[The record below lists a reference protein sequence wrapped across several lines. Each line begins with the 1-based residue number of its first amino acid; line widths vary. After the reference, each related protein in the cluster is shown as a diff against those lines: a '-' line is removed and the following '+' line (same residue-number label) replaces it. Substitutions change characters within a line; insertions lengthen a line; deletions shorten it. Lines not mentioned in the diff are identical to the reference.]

1 MNQSYIQY
9 ILYPTFEPCFSPKN
23 SRSSVSPLRLLPLI
37 LYLLVPYS
45 PVHAERLVIT
55 SVDIAANWVYP
66 PGGLRLDAAGLLRP
80 VRVGK
85 DIDPLSEATIRGVG
99 AAQYAAARAFDGDL
113 TTSWSPPL
121 GTPSEDWWLEIDL
134 GQVFPVQQ
142 IRLRFAD
149 SAPPLSFFNLS
160 LSKGERFINSANV
173 VVEGTL
179 IYSHSRHFAF
189 NEERDITIDLDDEL
203 VQVLR
208 IEATREMTEA
218 PALAEIQIRAFGDNI
233 AFDLIAKGGTVDV
246 EAAIVAVAGIPSV
259 MFDGD
264 LSTMWRVNPLAK
276 GSSGGSETF
285 GDYRIDLGATY
296 WIDAVWL
303 LGEPLGI
310 PPRLRHSYANF
321 LSYKLQY
328 SDGSLAPDGSL
339 AWQALA
345 SIPLNPRN
353 LFDVRNFRHD
363 IPLIAARYL
372 RLIYPT
378 SQGGNI
384 IGGGLSGSDFDNT
397 GRLDGLGLVSEFQV
411 YGEGYPAR
419 VTLRSPV
426 IDLGT
431 NWNITAVEWEIDTPP
446 GAQFALR
453 SRTGD
458 RVVEEMRYFDKNGK
472 EVTQR
477 RYEKLIASFRG
488 PIETTLQPGDGWSV
502 WSEEYI
508 RPGTRFRSPSP
519 RRYVQLEAEM
529 RADDPQAGIA
539 LDALTLRYSRP
550 LARTAIGEVHP
561 TRVEPGE
568 QTDFT
573 YFLRPEFARDSQGFE
588 AIALEASVPLAFR
601 ALQIDGAAIDVE
613 VKETNAGLR
622 LHLPERIA
630 AAERVELGF
639 AATVFQNNTRFR
651 AFLERE
657 SGLDTLRQQV
667 DPGDAVP
674 DLAGAGDAVSLPVDG
689 SLLTRLDLGAGVFTP
704 NGDGINDALAI
715 SFDVLKVIEARPIEA
730 RIYDLSGQLVR
741 TLRDAAGV
749 AGHYRLTWD
758 GRRDSGALA
767 QPGLYLFRLQI
778 AGDFAT
784 RTLVRSIGLSY

>member
-1 MNQSYIQY
+1 MIV
-9 ILYPTFEPCFSPKN
+9 PFS
-23 SRSSVSPLRLLPLI
+23 SPMR
-37 LYLLVPYS
+37 
-45 PVHAERLVIT
+45 AERLVMT
-55 SVDIAANWVYP
+55 SEDIWEHWVYP
-66 PGGLRLDAAGLLRP
+66 PGALRLDEAGSVRP
-80 VRVGK
+80 VRIGK
-85 DIDPLSEATIRGVG
+85 GIDPLSEAAIRGVG
-99 AAQYAAARAFDGDL
+99 VALSTAAQAFDGDL
-113 TTSWSPPL
+113 ATSWNPPP
-121 GTPSEDWWLEIDL
+121 GTAPKDWWIEIDL

-142 IRLRFAD
+142 IRLRFAPG
-149 SAPPLSFFNLS
+149 APPLPFFNVS

-189 NEERDITIDLDDEL
+189 NEAHDVTIDLDDEF

-208 IEATREMTEA
+208 IEATREMIGA
-218 PALAEIQIRAFGDNI
+218 PALAEIQVRAFGDNI

-259 MFDGD
+259 MFDGNV
-264 LSTMWRVNPLAK
+264 STMWRVNPLAK

-296 WIDAVWL
+296 WIDSVWL

-310 PPRLRHSYANF
+310 PPRLRQSYANF
-321 LSYKLQY
+321 LAYQMQY

-345 SIPLNPRN
+345 SIPLDPRN

-363 IPLIAARYL
+363 VPLIAARYL

-378 SQGGNI
+378 SQGGYI
-384 IGGGLSGSDFDNT
+384 IGGGLSGNAFDNT

-419 VTLRSPV
+419 VVLRSPV

-431 NWNITAVEWEIDTPP
+431 NWNITAIDWEIDAPL

-458 RVVEEMRYFDKNGK
+458 HVVEEMRYFDKNGK
-472 EVTQR
+472 EVSKR

-508 RPGTRFRSPSP
+508 QAGTRFRSPSP
-519 RRYVQLEAEM
+519 RRYVQLEAELH
-529 RADDPQAGIA
+529 ADNPQAGIA
-539 LDALTLRYSRP
+539 LDALILNYSRP
-550 LARTAIGEVHP
+550 LARTAVGEVHP
-561 TRVEPGE
+561 THVEPGE

-573 YFLRPEFARDSQGFE
+573 YFLRPEFARDSQGFA
-588 AIALEASVPLAFR
+588 AISLEASVPLAFR
-601 ALQIDGAAIDVE
+601 TLQIDGASV
-613 VKETNAGLR
+613 NAEIKKTDAGFR
-622 LHLPERIA
+622 LHLPAPVA

-651 AFLERE
+651 AFLERVN
-657 SGLDTLRQQV
+657 GPDTLRQQV

-674 DLAGAGDAVSLPVDG
+674 DLAGSGDVVALPINEG
-689 SLLTRLDLGAGVFTP
+689 LLAHLDIGNGIFTP
-704 NGDGINDALAI
+704 NGDGINDALVI
-715 SFDVLKVIEARPIEA
+715 SFDVLKVIDARPIGA
-730 RIYDLSGQLVR
+730 SIFDLRGRLVR
-741 TLRDAAGV
+741 TLRDASGV
-749 AGHYRLTWD
+749 AGHYLLTWD
-758 GRRDSGALA
+758 GRRNSGAMA
-767 QPGLYLFRLQI
+767 QPGLYLLRLRV
-778 AGDFAT
+778 AGDSRT
-784 RTLVRSIGLSY
+784 RTLIRSIGLSY

>member
-1 MNQSYIQY
+1 M
-9 ILYPTFEPCFSPKN
+9 
-23 SRSSVSPLRLLPLI
+23 
-37 LYLLVPYS
+37 LVPFSS
-45 PVHAERLVIT
+45 PIRAERLVIT
-55 SVDIAANWVYP
+55 SADIWENWVYP
-66 PGGLRLDAAGLLRP
+66 AGALRLDAAGSVRP
-80 VRVGK
+80 VRIGK
-85 DIDPLSEATIRGVG
+85 GIDPLAAAAIRGVG
-99 AAQYAAARAFDGDL
+99 AAQSTAAHAFDGDL
-113 TTSWSPPL
+113 ATSWKPPP
-121 GTPSEDWWLEIDL
+121 GTVPKDWWLEIDL

-142 IRLRFAD
+142 IRLRFARG
-149 SAPPLSFFNLS
+149 APPLPFFNVS

-189 NEERDITIDLDDEL
+189 NEAHDVTIDLDDEL

-208 IEATREMTEA
+208 IEATREMIGA
-218 PALAEIQIRAFGDNI
+218 PALAEIQVRAFGDNI

-259 MFDGD
+259 MFDGNM
-264 LSTMWRVNPLAK
+264 STMWRVNPLAK

-296 WIDAVWL
+296 WIDSVWL

-310 PPRLRHSYANF
+310 PPRLRQSYANF
-321 LSYKLQY
+321 LSYQLQY

-339 AWQALA
+339 AWQPLA
-345 SIPLNPRN
+345 SIPLDLRN

-363 IPLIAARYL
+363 VPLIAARYL

-378 SQGGNI
+378 SQGGYI

-411 YGEGYPAR
+411 YGEGHPAR
-419 VTLRSPV
+419 VVLRSPV

-431 NWNITAVEWEIDTPP
+431 NWNITAIDWEIDVPL

-472 EVTQR
+472 EVSKR

-508 RPGTRFRSPSP
+508 HAGTRFRSPSP
-519 RRYVQLEAEM
+519 RRYVQLEAELH
-529 RADDPQAGIA
+529 ADDPQAGLA
-539 LDALTLRYSRP
+539 LDALILNYSRP
-550 LARTAIGEVHP
+550 LARSAIGEVHP
-561 TRVEPGE
+561 THVEPGE

-601 ALQIDGAAIDVE
+601 TLQIDSASVNAKI
-613 VKETNAGLR
+613 KKTNAGFR
-622 LHLPERIA
+622 LHLPAPVA

-651 AFLERE
+651 AFLERVN
-657 SGLDTLRQQV
+657 GPDTLRQQV
-667 DPGDAVP
+667 DPGDAIP
-674 DLAGAGDAVSLPVDG
+674 DLAGTGDVVALPINEG
-689 SLLTRLDLGAGVFTP
+689 LLAHLDIGNGIFTP
-704 NGDGINDALAI
+704 NGDGINDALVI
-715 SFDVLKVIEARPIEA
+715 SFDVLKVIDARPIDA
-730 RIYDLSGQLVR
+730 RIFDLRGRLVR
-741 TLRDAAGV
+741 TLRDASGV
-749 AGHYRLTWD
+749 AGHYQLTWD
-758 GRRDSGALA
+758 GRRNSGAMA
-767 QPGLYLFRLQI
+767 RPGLYFLRLRV
-778 AGDFAT
+778 AGDSLT
-784 RTLVRSIGLSY
+784 RTLIRSIGLSY

>member
-1 MNQSYIQY
+1 MLAPLS
-9 ILYPTFEPCFSPKN
+9 SPI
-23 SRSSVSPLRLLPLI
+23 RS
-37 LYLLVPYS
+37 
-45 PVHAERLVIT
+45 ERLVMT
-55 SVDIAANWVYP
+55 SADIWENWVYP
-66 PGGLRLDAAGLLRP
+66 AGVLRLDDAGSLRP
-80 VRVGK
+80 VRIGK
-85 DIDPLSEATIRGVG
+85 GIDPLFEATVRRAG
-99 AAQYAAARAFDGDL
+99 AAQSTAARAFDGDL
-113 TTSWSPPL
+113 ATSWSPPP
-121 GTPSEDWWLEIDL
+121 GTAPKDWWLEINL

-149 SAPPLSFFNLS
+149 SAPPLPFFNLS

-179 IYSHSRHFAF
+179 IYSHSRRFAF
-189 NEERDITIDLDDEL
+189 NEMRDVTIDLDDEL

-208 IEATREMTEA
+208 IEATREMTGA
-218 PALAEIQIRAFGDNI
+218 PALAEIQINAFGDNI
-233 AFDLIAKGGTVDV
+233 AFDLIAKGGAVNV

-296 WIDAVWL
+296 WIDSVWL

-310 PPRLRHSYANF
+310 PPRLRQSYANF
-321 LSYKLQY
+321 LSYQMQY

-345 SIPLNPRN
+345 SRPLDPRN

-363 IPLIAARYL
+363 VPLIAARYL

-384 IGGGLSGSDFDNT
+384 IGGGLSGRDFDNT

-419 VTLRSPV
+419 AALRSPV

-431 NWNITAVEWEIDTPP
+431 NWNITAIEWEIDAPL
-446 GAQFALR
+446 GGQFTLR

-458 RVVEEMRYFDKNGK
+458 HVVEEMHYFDKNGK
-472 EVTQR
+472 EVSQR
-477 RYEKLIASFRG
+477 RYEKLITSFRG
-488 PIETTLQPGDGWSV
+488 PIETTLQPGDAWSV

-508 RPGTRFRSPSP
+508 HTGTRFRSPSP
-519 RRYVQLEAEM
+519 RRYVQLNAEI

-539 LDALTLRYSRP
+539 LDALTLIYSRP

-561 TRVEPGE
+561 VRAQPGE
-568 QTDFT
+568 QTEFS

-588 AIALEASVPLAFR
+588 AMALEASVPISFR
-601 ALQIDGAAIDVE
+601 SLQINGE
-613 VKETNAGLR
+613 TTNAEVEKTSAGIR
-622 LHLPERIA
+622 LHLLAPVT

-651 AFLERE
+651 AFLERAN
-657 SGLDTLRQQV
+657 GPDTLRQQV

-674 DLAGAGDAVSLPVDG
+674 ALEGAGDAVALPINE
-689 SLLTRLDLGAGVFTP
+689 SLLAHLDIGNGLFTP

-715 SFDVLKVIEARPIEA
+715 SFDVLKVIDARPIEA
-730 RIYDLSGQLVR
+730 HVFDLRGSLVR
-741 TLRDAAGV
+741 TLRDASGV

-758 GRRDSGALA
+758 GRRDSGAMA
-767 QPGLYLFRLQI
+767 QPGLYLLRLRV
-778 AGDFAT
+778 AGDSIT
-784 RTLVRSIGLSY
+784 RTLIRSIGLSY

>member
-1 MNQSYIQY
+1 MLAPLS
-9 ILYPTFEPCFSPKN
+9 SPI
-23 SRSSVSPLRLLPLI
+23 RS
-37 LYLLVPYS
+37 
-45 PVHAERLVIT
+45 ERLVMT
-55 SVDIAANWVYP
+55 SADIWENWVYP
-66 PGGLRLDAAGLLRP
+66 AGVLRLDDAGSLRP
-80 VRVGK
+80 VRIGK
-85 DIDPLSEATIRGVG
+85 GIDPLFEATVRRAG
-99 AAQYAAARAFDGDL
+99 AAQSTAARAFDGDL
-113 TTSWSPPL
+113 ATSWSPPP
-121 GTPSEDWWLEIDL
+121 GTAPKDWWLEINL

-149 SAPPLSFFNLS
+149 GAPPLPFFNLS

-189 NEERDITIDLDDEL
+189 NEMRDVTIDLDDEL

-208 IEATREMTEA
+208 IEATREMTGA
-218 PALAEIQIRAFGDNI
+218 PALAEIQINAFGDNI
-233 AFDLIAKGGTVDV
+233 AFDLIAKGGAVNV

-296 WIDAVWL
+296 WIDSVWL

-321 LSYKLQY
+321 LSYQMQY

-345 SIPLNPRN
+345 SRPLDPRN

-363 IPLIAARYL
+363 VPLIAARYL

-384 IGGGLSGSDFDNT
+384 IGGGLSGRDFDNT

-419 VTLRSPV
+419 AALRSPV

-431 NWNITAVEWEIDTPP
+431 NWNITAIEWEIDAPL
-446 GAQFALR
+446 GAQFTLR

-458 RVVEEMRYFDKNGK
+458 HVVEEMHYFDKNGK
-472 EVTQR
+472 EVSQR
-477 RYEKLIASFRG
+477 RYEKLITSFRG
-488 PIETTLQPGDGWSV
+488 PIETTLQPGDAWSV

-508 RPGTRFRSPSP
+508 HTGTRFRSPSP
-519 RRYVQLEAEM
+519 RRYVQLNAEI

-539 LDALTLRYSRP
+539 LDALTLIYSRP

-561 TRVEPGE
+561 VRAQPGE
-568 QTDFT
+568 QTEFS

-588 AIALEASVPLAFR
+588 AMALEASVPISFR
-601 ALQIDGAAIDVE
+601 SLQINGE
-613 VKETNAGLR
+613 TTNAEVEKTSAGIR
-622 LHLPERIA
+622 LHLLAPVT

-651 AFLERE
+651 AFLERTN
-657 SGLDTLRQQV
+657 GPDTLRQQV

-674 DLAGAGDAVSLPVDG
+674 ALEGAGDAVALPINE
-689 SLLTRLDLGAGVFTP
+689 SLLAHLDIGNGLFTP

-715 SFDVLKVIEARPIEA
+715 SFDVLKVIDARPIEA
-730 RIYDLSGQLVR
+730 HVFDLRGSLVR
-741 TLRDAAGV
+741 TLRDASGV

-758 GRRDSGALA
+758 GRRDSGAMA
-767 QPGLYLFRLQI
+767 QPGLYLLRLRV
-778 AGDFAT
+778 AGDSIT
-784 RTLVRSIGLSY
+784 RTLIRSIGLSY

>member
-1 MNQSYIQY
+1 M
-9 ILYPTFEPCFSPKN
+9 SPF
-23 SRSSVSPLRLLPLI
+23 RLLPLA
-37 LYLLVPYS
+37 LCVLVPLSS
-45 PVHAERLVIT
+45 PILAERLVMT
-55 SVDIAANWVYP
+55 AADIWENWAYP
-66 PGGLRLDAAGLLRP
+66 PGVLHLDEAGSLRP
-80 VRVGK
+80 VRIGK
-85 DIDPLSEATIRGVG
+85 DIDPLSAATIRGVG
-99 AAQYAAARAFDGDL
+99 AAQSTAVRAFDGDL
-113 TTSWSPPL
+113 ATSWRPPP
-121 GTPSEDWWLEIDL
+121 GTAPKDWWLEIDL

-149 SAPPLSFFNLS
+149 SAPPLPFFNLS

-179 IYSHSRHFAF
+179 LYSHSERFAF
-189 NEERDITIDLDDEL
+189 NEGHDVVIDLDDEL

-208 IEATREMTEA
+208 IEATREITGV
-218 PALAEIQIRAFGDNI
+218 PALAEIQIRAFGDNV

-246 EAAIVAVAGIPSV
+246 EAAVVAVAGIPSV

-276 GSSGGSETF
+276 GSSGDSETF

-296 WIDAVWL
+296 WIDSVWL

-310 PPRLRHSYANF
+310 PPRVRHHYANF
-321 LSYKLQY
+321 LSYKMQY

-345 SIPLNPRN
+345 SIPLDPRN

-363 IPLIAARYL
+363 VPLIAARYL

-384 IGGGLSGSDFDNT
+384 IGGGLSASDIANT

-419 VTLRSPV
+419 VVLHSPV

-431 NWNITAVEWEIDTPP
+431 NWNITAIEWELDTPL
-446 GAQFALR
+446 GAQFSLR

-458 RVVEEMRYFDKNGK
+458 HVVEQMRYFDKNGK
-472 EVTQR
+472 EVTKR

-502 WSEEYI
+502 WSEEYL
-508 RPGTRFRSPSP
+508 RTGTRFHSPSP
-519 RRYVQLEAEM
+519 RRYVQLEAEL

-539 LDALTLRYSRP
+539 LDALTLIYSRP
-550 LARTAIGEVHP
+550 LARTAVGEVHP
-561 TRVEPGE
+561 AHVEPGE

-601 ALQIDGAAIDVE
+601 ALQIDGASVNAEVE
-613 VKETNAGLR
+613 QTNAGLR
-622 LHLPERIA
+622 LHLPERIS
-630 AAERVELGF
+630 AAERVELDF

-651 AFLERE
+651 AFLERK
-657 SGLDTLRQQV
+657 SGLDILRQQV
-667 DPGDAVP
+667 DPGDAIP
-674 DLAGAGDAVSLPVDG
+674 DLAGVGDAVSLPVDG
-689 SLLTRLDLGAGVFTP
+689 SLLTRLDLGAGIFTP
-704 NGDGINDALAI
+704 NGDGVNDALAI
-715 SFDVLKVIEARPIEA
+715 SFDVLKVLDARPIEA
-730 RIYDLSGQLVR
+730 RVYDLRGRLVR

-749 AGHYRLTWD
+749 AGHYQLTWD
-758 GRRDSGALA
+758 GRGDSGALA
-767 QPGLYLFRLQI
+767 LPGLYLFRLQI
-778 AGDFAT
+778 AGDSAT

>member
-1 MNQSYIQY
+1 M
-9 ILYPTFEPCFSPKN
+9 SPF
-23 SRSSVSPLRLLPLI
+23 RLLPLA
-37 LYLLVPYS
+37 LCMLVPLSS
-45 PVHAERLVIT
+45 PTRAERLVMT
-55 SVDIAANWVYP
+55 SADIWENWVYP
-66 PGGLRLDAAGLLRP
+66 PGVLHLDEAGSLRP
-80 VRVGK
+80 VHIGK
-85 DIDPLSEATIRGVG
+85 DIDPLSAAIVRGAG
-99 AAQYAAARAFDGDL
+99 AAPSTAVRAFDGDPA
-113 TTSWSPPL
+113 TSWSPPP
-121 GTPSEDWWLEIDL
+121 GTAPKDWWLEIDL

-149 SAPPLSFFNLS
+149 SAPPLPFFNLS

-179 IYSHSRHFAF
+179 LYSHSERFAF
-189 NEERDITIDLDDEL
+189 NEVRDVTIDLDDEL

-208 IEATREMTEA
+208 IEATREMTGA

-246 EAAIVAVAGIPSV
+246 EAAVVAVAGVPSV

-276 GSSGGSETF
+276 GSSGDSETF

-296 WIDAVWL
+296 WIDSVWL

-310 PPRLRHSYANF
+310 PPRVRHYYANF
-321 LSYKLQY
+321 LSYQMQY

-345 SIPLNPRN
+345 SIPPDPRY
-353 LFDVRNFRHD
+353 LFAVRNFRHD
-363 IPLIAARYL
+363 VPLIAARYL

-384 IGGGLSGSDFDNT
+384 IGGGLSSSDIANT

-419 VTLRSPV
+419 VVLRSPV
-426 IDLGT
+426 IDLGS
-431 NWNITAVEWEIDTPP
+431 NWNITAIEWEIDAPL
-446 GAQFALR
+446 GAQFSLR

-458 RVVEEMRYFDKNGK
+458 HVVEQMRYFDKNGK
-472 EVTQR
+472 EVTKR

-502 WSEEYI
+502 WSEEYLRTGI
-508 RPGTRFRSPSP
+508 RFRSPSP
-519 RRYVQLEAEM
+519 RRYVQLEAEL
-529 RADDPQAGIA
+529 RANNLQAGIA
-539 LDALTLRYSRP
+539 LDALTLIYSRP
-550 LARTAIGEVHP
+550 LAHTAVGEVHP
-561 TRVEPGE
+561 ARVEPGE

-601 ALQIDGAAIDVE
+601 ALQIDDATINVE
-613 VKETNAGLR
+613 VEETNAGLR
-622 LHLPERIA
+622 LHLPERVA
-630 AAERVELGF
+630 AAERVELDF

-689 SLLTRLDLGAGVFTP
+689 SLLTRLDMGAGIFTP
-704 NGDGINDALAI
+704 NGDGVNDALAI
-715 SFDVLKVIEARPIEA
+715 SFDVLKVLDARPIEA
-730 RIYDLSGQLVR
+730 RVYDLRGQLVR

-749 AGHYRLTWD
+749 AGHYQLTWN
-758 GRRDSGALA
+758 GRRDSGAMA
-767 QPGLYLFRLQI
+767 PPGLYLFHLQI
-778 AGDFAT
+778 AGDSAT

>member
-1 MNQSYIQY
+1 M
-9 ILYPTFEPCFSPKN
+9 
-23 SRSSVSPLRLLPLI
+23 
-37 LYLLVPYS
+37 LVPCS
-45 PVHAERLVIT
+45 PIRAERLVMAAA
-55 SVDIAANWVYP
+55 DIWENWVYP
-66 PGGLRLDAAGLLRP
+66 PGVLHLDEAGSLRP
-80 VRVGK
+80 VQVGK
-85 DIDPLSEATIRGVG
+85 DIDPLSEATVRGAG
-99 AAQYAAARAFDGDL
+99 AARSTAPRAFDGNL
-113 TTSWSPPL
+113 ATSWSPP
-121 GTPSEDWWLEIDL
+121 PSTAPKDWWLEIDL

-142 IRLRFAD
+142 VRLRFAD
-149 SAPPLSFFNLS
+149 SAPPLPFFNLS

-179 IYSHSRHFAF
+179 LYSHSERFAF
-189 NEERDITIDLDDEL
+189 NEGRDVTIDLDYEL

-208 IEATREMTEA
+208 IEATREMTGA
-218 PALAEIQIRAFGDNI
+218 PALAEIQIKAFGDNI
-233 AFDLIAKGGTVDV
+233 AFDLIAKGGIVDV

-296 WIDAVWL
+296 WIDSIWL

-310 PPRLRHSYANF
+310 PPRRRQSYANF

-345 SIPLNPRN
+345 SIPPDPRN
-353 LFDVRNFRHD
+353 FFDVRNFRHD
-363 IPLIAARYL
+363 VPLIAARYL

-384 IGGGLSGSDFDNT
+384 IGGGLSGSAFDST

-426 IDLGT
+426 IDLGS
-431 NWNITAVEWEIDTPP
+431 NWNITAIEWAIDAPL
-446 GAQFALR
+446 GAQFSLR

-458 RVVEEMRYFDKNGK
+458 HVVEQMRYFDKNGK
-472 EVTQR
+472 EVTKR

-502 WSEEYI
+502 WSEEYL
-508 RPGTRFRSPSP
+508 RTGTRFRSPSP
-519 RRYVQLEAEM
+519 RRYVQLEAEL

-539 LDALTLRYSRP
+539 LDALSLIYSRP
-550 LARTAIGEVHP
+550 LARTAVGEVHP
-561 TRVEPGE
+561 ALVSPGE

-601 ALQIDGAAIDVE
+601 ALQIDGASVNAE
-613 VKETNAGLR
+613 LEQTNAGLR
-622 LHLPERIA
+622 LYLPERIA

-651 AFLERE
+651 AFLERK

-667 DPGDAVP
+667 DPGDAIS
-674 DLAGAGDAVSLPVDG
+674 DLEGAGDAVSLPVDG

-704 NGDGINDALAI
+704 NGDGVNDALAI
-715 SFDVLKVIEARPIEA
+715 SFDVLKVLDARPIEA
-730 RIYDLSGQLVR
+730 RVYDLRGQLVR

-749 AGHYRLTWD
+749 AGHYELIWD
-758 GRRDSGALA
+758 GRRNSGALA
-767 QPGLYLFRLQI
+767 PPGLYLFRLQI
-778 AGDFAT
+778 AGDSAT

>member
-1 MNQSYIQY
+1 M
-9 ILYPTFEPCFSPKN
+9 
-23 SRSSVSPLRLLPLI
+23 
-37 LYLLVPYS
+37 LVPFSS
-45 PVHAERLVIT
+45 PIRAERLVIT
-55 SVDIAANWVYP
+55 SANIWENWVYP
-66 PGGLRLDAAGLLRP
+66 AGALRLDAAGSVRP
-80 VRVGK
+80 VRIGK
-85 DIDPLSEATIRGVG
+85 GIDPLSAAAIRGVG
-99 AAQYAAARAFDGDL
+99 AAQSTAAHAFDGDL
-113 TTSWSPPL
+113 ATSWKPPP
-121 GTPSEDWWLEIDL
+121 GTAPKDWWLEIDL

-142 IRLRFAD
+142 IRLRFARG
-149 SAPPLSFFNLS
+149 APPLPFFNVS

-189 NEERDITIDLDDEL
+189 NEARDVTIDLDDEL

-208 IEATREMTEA
+208 IEATRETTST
-218 PALAEIQIRAFGDNI
+218 PALAEIQVRAFGDNI

-259 MFDGD
+259 MFDGNM
-264 LSTMWRVNPLAK
+264 STMWRVNPLAK

-296 WIDAVWL
+296 WIDSVWL

-310 PPRLRHSYANF
+310 PPRLRQSYANF
-321 LSYKLQY
+321 LSYQLQY

-339 AWQALA
+339 AWQPLA
-345 SIPLNPRN
+345 SIPLDPRN

-363 IPLIAARYL
+363 VPLIAARYL

-378 SQGGNI
+378 SQGGYI

-411 YGEGYPAR
+411 YGEGHPAR
-419 VTLRSPV
+419 VVLRSPV

-431 NWNITAVEWEIDTPP
+431 NWNITAIDWEIDVPL

-472 EVTQR
+472 EVSKR

-508 RPGTRFRSPSP
+508 HAGTRFRSPSP
-519 RRYVQLEAEM
+519 RRYVQLKAELH
-529 RADDPQAGIA
+529 ADDPQAGLA
-539 LDALTLRYSRP
+539 LDALILNYSRP
-550 LARTAIGEVHP
+550 LARSAIGEVHP
-561 TRVEPGE
+561 THVEPGE

-601 ALQIDGAAIDVE
+601 TLQIDGTSV
-613 VKETNAGLR
+613 NAEIKKTDAGFR
-622 LHLPERIA
+622 LHLPAPVA

-651 AFLERE
+651 AFLERVNG
-657 SGLDTLRQQV
+657 SDTLRQQV
-667 DPGDAVP
+667 DPGDAIP
-674 DLAGAGDAVSLPVDG
+674 ELAGTGDVVALPINEG
-689 SLLTRLDLGAGVFTP
+689 LLAQLDIGNGIFTP
-704 NGDGINDALAI
+704 NGDGINDALVI
-715 SFDVLKVIEARPIEA
+715 SFDVLKVIDARPIDA
-730 RIYDLSGQLVR
+730 RIFDLHGRLVR
-741 TLRDAAGV
+741 TLRDASGV
-749 AGHYRLTWD
+749 AGHYQLTWD
-758 GRRDSGALA
+758 GRRNSGAMA
-767 QPGLYLFRLQI
+767 RPGLYLLRLRV
-778 AGDFAT
+778 AGDSLT
-784 RTLVRSIGLSY
+784 RTLIRSIGLSY

>member
-1 MNQSYIQY
+1 MLAPLS
-9 ILYPTFEPCFSPKN
+9 SPI
-23 SRSSVSPLRLLPLI
+23 RS
-37 LYLLVPYS
+37 
-45 PVHAERLVIT
+45 ERLVMT
-55 SVDIAANWVYP
+55 SADIWENWVYP
-66 PGGLRLDAAGLLRP
+66 AGVLRLDDAGSLRP
-80 VRVGK
+80 VRIGK
-85 DIDPLSEATIRGVG
+85 GIDPLFEATVRRAG
-99 AAQYAAARAFDGDL
+99 AAQSTAARAFDGDL
-113 TTSWSPPL
+113 ATSWSPPP
-121 GTPSEDWWLEIDL
+121 GTAPKDWWLEINL

-149 SAPPLSFFNLS
+149 SAPPLPFFNLS

-179 IYSHSRHFAF
+179 IYSHSRRFAF
-189 NEERDITIDLDDEL
+189 NEMRDVTIDLDDEL

-208 IEATREMTEA
+208 IEATREMTGA
-218 PALAEIQIRAFGDNI
+218 PALAEIQINAFGDNI
-233 AFDLIAKGGTVDV
+233 AFDLIAKGGAVNV

-296 WIDAVWL
+296 WIDSVWL

-310 PPRLRHSYANF
+310 PPRLRQSYANF
-321 LSYKLQY
+321 LSYQMQY

-345 SIPLNPRN
+345 SRPLDPRN

-363 IPLIAARYL
+363 VPLIAARYL

-384 IGGGLSGSDFDNT
+384 IGGGLSGRDFDNT

-419 VTLRSPV
+419 AALRSPV

-431 NWNITAVEWEIDTPP
+431 NWNITAIEWEIDAPL
-446 GAQFALR
+446 GAQFTLR

-458 RVVEEMRYFDKNGK
+458 HVVEEMHYFDKNGK
-472 EVTQR
+472 EVSQR
-477 RYEKLIASFRG
+477 RYEKLITSFRG
-488 PIETTLQPGDGWSV
+488 PIETTLQPGDAWSV

-508 RPGTRFRSPSP
+508 HTGTRFRSPSP
-519 RRYVQLEAEM
+519 RRYVQLNAEI

-539 LDALTLRYSRP
+539 LDALTLIYSRP

-561 TRVEPGE
+561 VRAQPGE
-568 QTDFT
+568 QTEFS

-588 AIALEASVPLAFR
+588 AMALEASVPISFR
-601 ALQIDGAAIDVE
+601 SLQINGE
-613 VKETNAGLR
+613 TTNAEVEKTSAGIR
-622 LHLPERIA
+622 LHLLAPVT

-651 AFLERE
+651 AFLERTN
-657 SGLDTLRQQV
+657 GPDTLRQQV

-674 DLAGAGDAVSLPVDG
+674 ALEGAGDAVALPINE
-689 SLLTRLDLGAGVFTP
+689 SLLAHLDIGNGLFTP

-715 SFDVLKVIEARPIEA
+715 SFDVLKVIDARPIEA
-730 RIYDLSGQLVR
+730 HVFDLRGSLVR
-741 TLRDAAGV
+741 TLRDASGV
-749 AGHYRLTWD
+749 AGHYRLTWN
-758 GRRDSGALA
+758 GRRDSGAMA
-767 QPGLYLFRLQI
+767 QPGLYLLRLRV
-778 AGDFAT
+778 AGDSIT
-784 RTLVRSIGLSY
+784 RTLIRSIGLSY

>member
-1 MNQSYIQY
+1 M
-9 ILYPTFEPCFSPKN
+9 T
-23 SRSSVSPLRLLPLI
+23 
-37 LYLLVPYS
+37 
-45 PVHAERLVIT
+45 
-55 SVDIAANWVYP
+55 AANIGQNWVYS
-66 PGGLRLDAAGLLRP
+66 PGSLRLDEAGSLRP

-85 DIDPLSEATIRGVG
+85 DIDPLSAAVVRGAG
-99 AAQYAAARAFDGDL
+99 AARSTAARAFDGEL
-113 TTSWSPPL
+113 ATSWSPPP
-121 GTPSEDWWLEIDL
+121 GTAPENWWLEIDL

-149 SAPPLSFFNLS
+149 SAPPLPFFNLS

-179 IYSHSRHFAF
+179 LYSHSERFAF
-189 NEERDITIDLDDEL
+189 NEGRDVTIDFDDAL

-208 IEATREMTEA
+208 IEATREMTGA

-246 EAAIVAVAGIPSV
+246 EAAIVAVAGVPSV

-276 GSSGGSETF
+276 GSSGGSATF

-296 WIDAVWL
+296 WIDSIWL

-310 PPRLRHSYANF
+310 PPRLRQSYANF

-345 SIPLNPRN
+345 SIPPDPRN
-353 LFDVRNFRHD
+353 FFAVRNFRHD
-363 IPLIAARYL
+363 VPLITARYL

-384 IGGGLSGSDFDNT
+384 IGGGLSGSDFDST

-419 VTLRSPV
+419 VILRSPV

-431 NWNITAVEWEIDTPP
+431 NWNITAIEWEIDAPL
-446 GAQFALR
+446 GAQFSLR

-458 RVVEEMRYFDKNGK
+458 HVVEQMRYFDKNGK
-472 EVTQR
+472 EVTKR

-502 WSEEYI
+502 WSEEYL
-508 RPGTRFRSPSP
+508 RTGTRFRSPSP
-519 RRYVQLEAEM
+519 RRYVQLEVEL
-529 RADDPQAGIA
+529 RADSPQAGIA
-539 LDALTLRYSRP
+539 LDALTLIYSRP
-550 LARTAIGEVHP
+550 LARTAVGEVHP
-561 TRVEPGE
+561 ALVAPGE

-573 YFLRPEFARDSQGFE
+573 YFLRPEFARGSQGFE

-601 ALQIDGAAIDVE
+601 ALQIDDASVNAEVE
-613 VKETNAGLR
+613 TTNAGLR

-651 AFLERE
+651 AFLERK

-689 SLLTRLDLGAGVFTP
+689 SLLTRLNMGAGIFTP
-704 NGDGINDALAI
+704 NGDGVNDALAI
-715 SFDVLKVIEARPIEA
+715 SFDVLKVIDARPIEA
-730 RIYDLSGQLVR
+730 RIYDLRGQLVR
-741 TLRDAAGV
+741 TLRDASGV
-749 AGHYRLTWD
+749 AGHYQLTWD
-758 GRRDSGALA
+758 GRRDSGAMAL
-767 QPGLYLFRLQI
+767 PGLYLFRLQI
-778 AGDFAT
+778 AGDSAT

>member
-1 MNQSYIQY
+1 M
-9 ILYPTFEPCFSPKN
+9 
-23 SRSSVSPLRLLPLI
+23 
-37 LYLLVPYS
+37 LVPCS
-45 PVHAERLVIT
+45 SSIRAERLVMT
-55 SVDIAANWVYP
+55 AADIGENWVYP
-66 PGGLRLDAAGLLRP
+66 PGSLHLDEAGSLRP
-80 VRVGK
+80 VWVGK
-85 DIDPLSEATIRGVG
+85 DIDPLSEATVRGAG
-99 AAQYAAARAFDGDL
+99 AARSTAPRAFDGDL
-113 TTSWSPPL
+113 ATSWSPPP
-121 GTPSEDWWLEIDL
+121 GTAPKDWWIEIDL

-149 SAPPLSFFNLS
+149 DAPPLPFFNLS

-179 IYSHSRHFAF
+179 LYSHSERFAF
-189 NEERDITIDLDDEL
+189 NEGRDVAIDLDDEL

-208 IEATREMTEA
+208 IEATREMTGA

-233 AFDLIAKGGTVDV
+233 AFDLIAKGGIVDV
-246 EAAIVAVAGIPSV
+246 EAAVVAVAGIPSV

-276 GSSGGSETF
+276 GSSGDSETF

-296 WIDAVWL
+296 WIDSVWL

-310 PPRLRHSYANF
+310 PPRVRHYYANF

-345 SIPLNPRN
+345 SIPPDPRY

-363 IPLIAARYL
+363 VPLIAARYL

-384 IGGGLSGSDFDNT
+384 IGGGLSASDIANT

-419 VTLRSPV
+419 VILRSPV
-426 IDLGT
+426 IDLGS
-431 NWNITAVEWEIDTPP
+431 NWNITAVEWAIDAPL
-446 GAQFALR
+446 GARFTLR

-458 RVVEEMRYFDKNGK
+458 HVVEQMRYFDKNGK
-472 EVTQR
+472 EVTKR

-502 WSEEYI
+502 WSEEYL
-508 RPGTRFRSPSP
+508 RTGTRFRSPSP
-519 RRYVQLEAEM
+519 RRYVQLEAEL
-529 RADDPQAGIA
+529 RADNPQAGIA
-539 LDALTLRYSRP
+539 LDALALIYSRP
-550 LARTAIGEVHP
+550 LARTAVGEVHP
-561 TRVEPGE
+561 ARVAPGE

-601 ALQIDGAAIDVE
+601 ALQIDGTAINAEVE
-613 VKETNAGLR
+613 QTNAGLR

-630 AAERVELGF
+630 AAERVELDF

-667 DPGDAVP
+667 DSGDAIP
-674 DLAGAGDAVSLPVDG
+674 DLAGAGDAVSLPVDE
-689 SLLTRLDLGAGVFTP
+689 SLLSRLDMGAEIFTP
-704 NGDGINDALAI
+704 NGDGVNDALAI
-715 SFDVLKVIEARPIEA
+715 SFDVLKVIDARPIEA
-730 RIYDLSGQLVR
+730 RVYDLRGRLVR

-749 AGHYRLTWD
+749 AGHYQLTWD
-758 GRRDSGALA
+758 GRRDSGAMAL
-767 QPGLYLFRLQI
+767 PGLYLFRLQI
-778 AGDFAT
+778 AGDSAT

>member
-1 MNQSYIQY
+1 MSPFRFLPIA
-9 ILYPTFEPCFSPKN
+9 LCLLAPFS
-23 SRSSVSPLRLLPLI
+23 SPIR
-37 LYLLVPYS
+37 
-45 PVHAERLVIT
+45 AERLVIT
-55 SVDIAANWVYP
+55 AADIWEHWGYP
-66 PGGLRLDAAGLLRP
+66 PGVLRLDDAGSLRP
-80 VRVGK
+80 VRIGK
-85 DIDPLSEATIRGVG
+85 DIDPLSEATVRGAG
-99 AAQYAAARAFDGDL
+99 AAQSTAARAFDGDL
-113 TTSWSPPL
+113 ASSWRPPA
-121 GTPSEDWWLEIDL
+121 GTALKDWWLEIDL

-149 SAPPLSFFNLS
+149 SAPPLPFFNVS

-179 IYSHSRHFAF
+179 IYSHSRRFAF
-189 NEERDITIDLDDEL
+189 NEMRDITIDLDDEL

-208 IEATREMTEA
+208 IEATREMTAA
-218 PALAEIQIRAFGDNI
+218 PALAEIQLRAFGDNI

-264 LSTMWRVNPLAK
+264 LATMWRVNPLAK

-285 GDYRIDLGATY
+285 GDYRVDLGATY
-296 WIDAVWL
+296 WIDSVWL

-310 PPRLRHSYANF
+310 PPRLRPSYANF
-321 LSYKLQY
+321 LSYQLQY

-353 LFDVRNFRHD
+353 LFAVRNFRHD
-363 IPLIAARYL
+363 FPLIAARYL

-378 SQGGNI
+378 SQGGYI
-384 IGGGLSGSDFDNT
+384 IGGGLSGRDLDNT

-411 YGEGYPAR
+411 YGEGYPAHA
-419 VTLRSPV
+419 VLRSPV

-431 NWNITAVEWEIDTPP
+431 NWNITAIEWEMDAPL

-458 RVVEEMRYFDKNGK
+458 HVVEEMRYFDKNGK
-472 EVTQR
+472 EITKR
-477 RYEKLIASFRG
+477 RYERLIASFRG
-488 PIETTLQPGDGWSV
+488 PIETTLQPGAGWSV

-508 RPGTRFRSPSP
+508 HTGTRFRSPSP
-519 RRYVQLEAEM
+519 RRYVQLEADLHT
-529 RADDPQAGIA
+529 ANPQAGLA
-539 LDALTLRYSRP
+539 LDALALTYSRP

-561 TRVEPGE
+561 VRVEPGR

-588 AIALEASVPLAFR
+588 AIALESSVPLAFR
-601 ALQIDGAAIDVE
+601 ALHIDGAAIDAEVE
-613 VKETNAGLR
+613 KTNAGLR
-622 LHLPERIA
+622 LHLPAHIA
-630 AAERVELGF
+630 DAERVELGF
-639 AATVFQNNTRFR
+639 AATVFQNSTRFR
-651 AFLERE
+651 AFLERT
-657 SGLDTLRQQV
+657 SGLDMLRQQV

-674 DLAGAGDAVSLPVDG
+674 DLAGAGDAVSLPVDER
-689 SLLTRLDLGAGVFTP
+689 LLTRLDLGAGIFTP

-715 SFDVLKVIEARPIEA
+715 SFDVLKVIDARPIEA
-730 RIYDLSGQLVR
+730 RVYDLRGRLVR
-741 TLRDAAGV
+741 TLRDASGV
-749 AGHYRLTWD
+749 AGHYQLTWD

-767 QPGLYLFRLQI
+767 RPGLYLFRLQI
-778 AGDFAT
+778 AGDSAT

>member
-1 MNQSYIQY
+1 M
-9 ILYPTFEPCFSPKN
+9 T
-23 SRSSVSPLRLLPLI
+23 
-37 LYLLVPYS
+37 
-45 PVHAERLVIT
+45 AA
-55 SVDIAANWVYP
+55 DIWENWVYP
-66 PGGLRLDAAGLLRP
+66 PGVLHLDEAGALRP
-80 VRVGK
+80 VRIGK
-85 DIDPLSEATIRGVG
+85 DIDPLAAATIRGAG
-99 AAQYAAARAFDGDL
+99 AAQATAARAFDGDL
-113 TTSWSPPL
+113 TTSWNPPP
-121 GTPSEDWWLEIDL
+121 GTAPKDWWLEIDL

-149 SAPPLSFFNLS
+149 NAPPLPFFNLS

-179 IYSHSRHFAF
+179 LYSHSERFAF
-189 NEERDITIDLDDEL
+189 NEGHDVTIDLADEL

-208 IEATREMTEA
+208 IEATREMTGA

-246 EAAIVAVAGIPSV
+246 EAAVVAVAGVPSV

-276 GSSGGSETF
+276 GSSGDSETF

-296 WIDAVWL
+296 WIDSVWL

-310 PPRLRHSYANF
+310 PPRVRHYYANF
-321 LSYKLQY
+321 LAYKIQY

-345 SIPLNPRN
+345 SIPPDPRY

-363 IPLIAARYL
+363 VPLIAARYL

-384 IGGGLSGSDFDNT
+384 IGGGLSASDIANT

-411 YGEGYPAR
+411 YGEGHPAR
-419 VTLRSPV
+419 VVLRSPV

-431 NWNITAVEWEIDTPP
+431 NWNITEVEWDIDTPL
-446 GAQFALR
+446 GALFSLR

-458 RVVEEMRYFDKNGK
+458 HVVEQMRYFDKNGK
-472 EVTQR
+472 EVTKR

-488 PIETTLQPGDGWSV
+488 PIKTTLQPGDGWSV
-502 WSEEYI
+502 WSEEYL
-508 RPGTRFRSPSP
+508 RTGTRFRSPSP
-519 RRYVQLEAEM
+519 RRYVQLESEL

-539 LDALTLRYSRP
+539 LDALSLIYSRP
-550 LARTAIGEVHP
+550 LARTAVGEVHP
-561 TRVEPGE
+561 ARVEPGE

-588 AIALEASVPLAFR
+588 AIALEASVPLDFR
-601 ALQIDGAAIDVE
+601 ALQIDGAAINAEVE
-613 VKETNAGLR
+613 QTDAGLR

-630 AAERVELGF
+630 AAERVELSF

-651 AFLERE
+651 AFLERT

-667 DPGDAVP
+667 DPGDAVS
-674 DLAGAGDAVSLPVDG
+674 DLAGAGDAVSLPVDEN
-689 SLLTRLDLGAGVFTP
+689 LLARLDVGAGIFTP
-704 NGDGINDALAI
+704 NGDGVNDALAI
-715 SFDVLKVIEARPIEA
+715 SFDVLKVIDARPIEA
-730 RIYDLSGQLVR
+730 RVYDLRGQLVR

-749 AGHYRLTWD
+749 AGHYQLTWD
-758 GRRDSGALA
+758 GRRDSGAMA
-767 QPGLYLFRLQI
+767 RPGLYLFRLQI
-778 AGDFAT
+778 AGDSAT
-784 RTLVRSIGLSY
+784 RTLVRSIGLGY

>member
-1 MNQSYIQY
+1 M
-9 ILYPTFEPCFSPKN
+9 SPF
-23 SRSSVSPLRLLPLI
+23 RLLPLA
-37 LYLLVPYS
+37 LCMLVPCS
-45 PVHAERLVIT
+45 SIRAERLVMT
-55 SVDIAANWVYP
+55 AADIGENWVYP
-66 PGGLRLDAAGLLRP
+66 SGGLRLDEAGSLRP
-80 VRVGK
+80 VRIDK
-85 DIDPLSEATIRGVG
+85 DIDPLSEATVRGAG
-99 AAQYAAARAFDGDL
+99 AAQSTAARAFDGNL
-113 TTSWSPPL
+113 ATSWSPPP
-121 GTPSEDWWLEIDL
+121 GTAPKDWWLEIDL

-149 SAPPLSFFNLS
+149 SAPPLPFFNLS

-179 IYSHSRHFAF
+179 LYSHSERFAF
-189 NEERDITIDLDDEL
+189 NEGRDVTIDLDDEL

-208 IEATREMTEA
+208 IEATREMTGA
-218 PALAEIQIRAFGDNI
+218 PALAEIQIKAFGDNI

-296 WIDAVWL
+296 WINSVWL

-310 PPRLRHSYANF
+310 PPRLRLAYANF

-345 SIPLNPRN
+345 SIPPDSRY

-363 IPLIAARYL
+363 VPLIAARYL

-384 IGGGLSGSDFDNT
+384 IGGGLSGSAFDST

-426 IDLGT
+426 IDLGS
-431 NWNITAVEWEIDTPP
+431 NWNITAIEWELDTPL
-446 GAQFALR
+446 GARFTLR

-458 RVVEEMRYFDKNGK
+458 HVVEQMRYFDKNGK
-472 EVTQR
+472 EVTKR

-502 WSEEYI
+502 WSEEYL
-508 RPGTRFRSPSP
+508 RTGTRFRSPSP

-529 RADDPQAGIA
+529 RADNPQAGIA
-539 LDALTLRYSRP
+539 LDALSLIYSRP
-550 LARTAIGEVHP
+550 LARTAVGEVHP
-561 TRVEPGE
+561 ALVAPGA

-601 ALQIDGAAIDVE
+601 ALQIDGAAVNAE
-613 VKETNAGLR
+613 VKQTNAGLR

-639 AATVFQNNTRFR
+639 AATIFQNNTRFR
-651 AFLERE
+651 AFLERT

-689 SLLTRLDLGAGVFTP
+689 SLLTRLDLGAGIFTP
-704 NGDGINDALAI
+704 NGDGVNDALTI
-715 SFDVLKVIEARPIEA
+715 SFDVLKVIDARPIEA
-730 RIYDLSGQLVR
+730 RVYDLRGRLVR
-741 TLRDAAGV
+741 TLRDDAGV
-749 AGHYRLTWD
+749 AGHYQLTWD
-758 GRRDSGALA
+758 GRGDSGAMA
-767 QPGLYLFRLQI
+767 SPGLYLFRLQI
-778 AGDFAT
+778 AGDSAT

>member
-1 MNQSYIQY
+1 MLAPLS
-9 ILYPTFEPCFSPKN
+9 SPI
-23 SRSSVSPLRLLPLI
+23 RS
-37 LYLLVPYS
+37 
-45 PVHAERLVIT
+45 ERLVMT
-55 SVDIAANWVYP
+55 SADIWENWVYP
-66 PGGLRLDAAGLLRP
+66 AGVLRLDDAGSLRP
-80 VRVGK
+80 VRIGK
-85 DIDPLSEATIRGVG
+85 GIDPLFEATVRRAG
-99 AAQYAAARAFDGDL
+99 AAQSTAARAFDGDL
-113 TTSWSPPL
+113 ATSWSPPP
-121 GTPSEDWWLEIDL
+121 GTAPKDWWLEINL

-149 SAPPLSFFNLS
+149 SAPPLPFFNLS

-179 IYSHSRHFAF
+179 IYSHSRRFAF
-189 NEERDITIDLDDEL
+189 NEMRDVTIDLDDEL

-208 IEATREMTEA
+208 IEATREMTGA
-218 PALAEIQIRAFGDNI
+218 PALAEIQINAFGDNI
-233 AFDLIAKGGTVDV
+233 AFDLIAKGGAVNV

-296 WIDAVWL
+296 WIDSVWL

-310 PPRLRHSYANF
+310 PPRLRQSYANF
-321 LSYKLQY
+321 LSYQMQY

-345 SIPLNPRN
+345 SRPLDPRN

-363 IPLIAARYL
+363 VPLIAARYL

-384 IGGGLSGSDFDNT
+384 IGGGLSGRDFDNT

-419 VTLRSPV
+419 AALRSPV

-431 NWNITAVEWEIDTPP
+431 NWNITAIEWEIDAPL
-446 GAQFALR
+446 GAQFTLR

-458 RVVEEMRYFDKNGK
+458 HVVEEMHYFDKNGK
-472 EVTQR
+472 EVSQR
-477 RYEKLIASFRG
+477 RYEKLITSFRG
-488 PIETTLQPGDGWSV
+488 PIETTLQPGDAWSV

-508 RPGTRFRSPSP
+508 HTGTRFRSPSP
-519 RRYVQLEAEM
+519 RRYVQLNAEI

-539 LDALTLRYSRP
+539 LDALTLIYSRP

-561 TRVEPGE
+561 VRAQPGE
-568 QTDFT
+568 QTEFS

-588 AIALEASVPLAFR
+588 AMALEASVPISFR
-601 ALQIDGAAIDVE
+601 SLQINGE
-613 VKETNAGLR
+613 TTNAEVEKTSAGIR
-622 LHLPERIA
+622 LHLLAPVT
-630 AAERVELGF
+630 AAERVELDF

-651 AFLERE
+651 AFLERTN
-657 SGLDTLRQQV
+657 GPDTLRQQV

-674 DLAGAGDAVSLPVDG
+674 ALEGAGDAVALPINE
-689 SLLTRLDLGAGVFTP
+689 SLLAHLDIGNGLFTP

-715 SFDVLKVIEARPIEA
+715 SFDVLKVIDARPIEA
-730 RIYDLSGQLVR
+730 HVFDLRGSLVR
-741 TLRDAAGV
+741 TLRDARGV

-758 GRRDSGALA
+758 GRRDSGAMA
-767 QPGLYLFRLQI
+767 QPGLYLLRLRV
-778 AGDFAT
+778 AGDSIT
-784 RTLVRSIGLSY
+784 RTLIRSIGLSY

>member
-1 MNQSYIQY
+1 M
-9 ILYPTFEPCFSPKN
+9 
-23 SRSSVSPLRLLPLI
+23 
-37 LYLLVPYS
+37 
-45 PVHAERLVIT
+45 T
-55 SVDIAANWVYP
+55 SADIWENWVYP
-66 PGGLRLDAAGLLRP
+66 PGVLRLDEAGSLRP
-80 VRVGK
+80 VRIGK
-85 DIDPLSEATIRGVG
+85 DIDPLSAAAVRGAG
-99 AAQYAAARAFDGDL
+99 AAQATAARAFDGDL
-113 TTSWSPPL
+113 ATSWNPPP
-121 GTPSEDWWLEIDL
+121 GTAPKDWWLEIDL

-149 SAPPLSFFNLS
+149 SAPPLPFFTLS

-179 IYSHSRHFAF
+179 LYSHSERFAF
-189 NEERDITIDLDDEL
+189 NEGHDVVIDLNDEL

-208 IEATREMTEA
+208 IEATREMTGA

-233 AFDLIAKGGTVDV
+233 AFDLIAKGGSADV
-246 EAAIVAVAGIPSV
+246 EAAVVAVAGVPSV
-259 MFDGD
+259 MFDGN

-276 GSSGGSETF
+276 AYSGSSATF

-296 WIDAVWL
+296 WIDSVWL

-310 PPRLRHSYANF
+310 PPRVRHHYANF
-321 LSYKLQY
+321 LSYQMQY

-345 SIPLNPRN
+345 SIPFDPRN

-363 IPLIAARYL
+363 VPLLAARYL

-378 SQGGNI
+378 SYGGNI
-384 IGGGLSGSDFDNT
+384 IGGGRSGNDLANT

-411 YGEGYPAR
+411 YGEGHPAR
-419 VTLRSPV
+419 VVLHSPV

-431 NWNITAVEWEIDTPP
+431 NWNITALEWEIDVPL
-446 GAQFALR
+446 GAQFTLR

-458 RVVEEMRYFDKNGK
+458 HVVEQMRYFDKNGK
-472 EVTQR
+472 EVTKR

-502 WSEEYI
+502 WSEAYLH
-508 RPGTRFRSPSP
+508 PGTRFRSPSP
-519 RRYVQLEAEM
+519 RRYVQLEAEL

-539 LDALTLRYSRP
+539 LDALTLIYSRP
-550 LARTAIGEVHP
+550 LARTAVGEVHP
-561 TRVEPGE
+561 IHVEPGE

-588 AIALEASVPLAFR
+588 AITLEASVPLAFR
-601 ALQIDGAAIDVE
+601 ALQIDDATINVE
-613 VKETNAGLR
+613 VEETNAGLR
-622 LHLPERIA
+622 LHLPERIS
-630 AAERVELGF
+630 AAERVELDF

-651 AFLERE
+651 AFLERT

-667 DPGDAVP
+667 DSGDAVP

-689 SLLTRLDLGAGVFTP
+689 SLLTRLDMGAGIFTP
-704 NGDGINDALAI
+704 NGDGVNDALAI
-715 SFDVLKVIEARPIEA
+715 SFDVLKVLDARPIEA
-730 RIYDLSGQLVR
+730 RIYDLRGQLVR

-749 AGHYRLTWD
+749 AGHYQLTWD

-767 QPGLYLFRLQI
+767 PPGLYLLRLQVV
-778 AGDFAT
+778 GDSAT

>member
-1 MNQSYIQY
+1 MTAADIGENWG
-9 ILYPTFEPCFSPKN
+9 
-23 SRSSVSPLRLLPLI
+23 
-37 LYLLVPYS
+37 YS
-45 PVHAERLVIT
+45 PG
-55 SVDIAANWVYP
+55 S
-66 PGGLRLDAAGLLRP
+66 LRLDEAGSLRP

-85 DIDPLSEATIRGVG
+85 DIDPLSAATVRGAG
-99 AAQYAAARAFDGDL
+99 AAHSTAARAFDGDL
-113 TTSWSPPL
+113 ATSWSPPP
-121 GTPSEDWWLEIDL
+121 GTAPENWWLEIDL
-134 GQVFPVQQ
+134 GQVFPIQQ

-149 SAPPLSFFNLS
+149 SAPPLPFFDLS

-179 IYSHSRHFAF
+179 LYSHSERFAF
-189 NEERDITIDLDDEL
+189 NEVRDVTIDLDDEL

-208 IEATREMTEA
+208 IEATRKMTGA
-218 PALAEIQIRAFGDNI
+218 PALAEIQIKAFGDNI

-246 EAAIVAVAGIPSV
+246 EAAVVAVAGVPSV

-276 GSSGGSETF
+276 GSSGDSETF

-296 WIDAVWL
+296 WIDSIWL

-310 PPRLRHSYANF
+310 PPRVRHYYANF
-321 LSYKLQY
+321 LSYKIQY

-345 SIPLNPRN
+345 SVPLDPRN

-363 IPLIAARYL
+363 VPLIAARYL

-384 IGGGLSGSDFDNT
+384 IGGGLSSSDIANT

-419 VTLRSPV
+419 VILRSPV

-431 NWNITAVEWEIDTPP
+431 NWNITAIEWEIDTPL
-446 GAQFALR
+446 GAQFSLR

-458 RVVEEMRYFDKNGK
+458 HVVEQMRYFDKNGK
-472 EVTQR
+472 EVTKR

-502 WSEEYI
+502 WSEEYL
-508 RPGTRFRSPSP
+508 RTGTRFRSPSP
-519 RRYVQLEAEM
+519 RRYVQLETEL
-529 RADDPQAGIA
+529 RADSPQAGIA
-539 LDALTLRYSRP
+539 LDALTLIYSRP
-550 LARTAIGEVHP
+550 LARTAVGEVHP
-561 TRVEPGE
+561 ALVAPGE

-601 ALQIDGAAIDVE
+601 ALQIDGASVNAEVE
-613 VKETNAGLR
+613 TTNVGLR

-651 AFLERE
+651 AFLERK

-689 SLLTRLDLGAGVFTP
+689 SLLTRLDMGAGIFTP
-704 NGDGINDALAI
+704 NGDGVNDALAI
-715 SFDVLKVIEARPIEA
+715 SFDVLKVIDARPIEA
-730 RIYDLSGQLVR
+730 RVYDLRGRLVR
-741 TLRDAAGV
+741 TLRDASGV
-749 AGHYRLTWD
+749 AGHYQLTWD
-758 GRRDSGALA
+758 GRSDSGAMVP
-767 QPGLYLFRLQI
+767 PGLYLLRLQV
-778 AGDFAT
+778 AGDSAT
-784 RTLVRSIGLSY
+784 RTLIRSIGLSY

>member
-1 MNQSYIQY
+1 M
-9 ILYPTFEPCFSPKN
+9 
-23 SRSSVSPLRLLPLI
+23 
-37 LYLLVPYS
+37 LVPCS
-45 PVHAERLVIT
+45 SIRAERLIMT
-55 SVDIAANWVYP
+55 AADIGENWVYP
-66 PGGLRLDAAGLLRP
+66 SGGLRLDEAGSLRP
-80 VRVGK
+80 VRLGK
-85 DIDPLSEATIRGVG
+85 DIDPLSEATVRGAG
-99 AAQYAAARAFDGDL
+99 AARSTAARAFDGDL
-113 TTSWSPPL
+113 ATSWSPPP
-121 GTPSEDWWLEIDL
+121 GTDPEDWWLEIDL

-149 SAPPLSFFNLS
+149 SAPPLPFFNLS

-179 IYSHSRHFAF
+179 LYSHSERFAF
-189 NEERDITIDLDDEL
+189 NEGRDVTIDLDDEL

-208 IEATREMTEA
+208 IEATREMTGA
-218 PALAEIQIRAFGDNI
+218 PALAEIQIKAFGDNI
-233 AFDLIAKGGTVDV
+233 AFNLIANGGTVDV
-246 EAAIVAVAGIPSV
+246 EAAIVAVAGVPSV

-296 WIDAVWL
+296 WIDSIWL

-310 PPRLRHSYANF
+310 PPRLRLAYANF

-345 SIPLNPRN
+345 SIPPDPRN
-353 LFDVRNFRHD
+353 FFDVRNFRHD
-363 IPLIAARYL
+363 VPLIAARYL

-384 IGGGLSGSDFDNT
+384 IGGGLSGSAFDST

-419 VTLRSPV
+419 VILRSPV
-426 IDLGT
+426 IDLGS
-431 NWNITAVEWEIDTPP
+431 NWNLTAVEWEIDAPL
-446 GAQFALR
+446 GAQFTLR

-458 RVVEEMRYFDKNGK
+458 HVVEEMRYFDKNGK
-472 EVTQR
+472 EVTKR

-502 WSEEYI
+502 WSEEYL
-508 RPGTRFRSPSP
+508 RTGTRFRSPSP
-519 RRYVQLEAEM
+519 RRYVQLEAEL
-529 RADDPQAGIA
+529 RADNPQAGIA
-539 LDALTLRYSRP
+539 LDALALIYSRP
-550 LARTAIGEVHP
+550 LARTAVGEVHP
-561 TRVEPGE
+561 ALVSPGE

-601 ALQIDGAAIDVE
+601 GLQIDGAAIDAEVE
-613 VKETNAGLR
+613 QTNAGLR

-651 AFLERE
+651 AFLERK

-667 DPGDAVP
+667 DPGDAIS
-674 DLAGAGDAVSLPVDG
+674 DLEGAGDAVSLPVDG
-689 SLLTRLDLGAGVFTP
+689 SLLTRLDMGAGVLTP
-704 NGDGINDALAI
+704 NGDGVNDALAI
-715 SFDVLKVIEARPIEA
+715 SFDVLKVIDARPIEA
-730 RIYDLSGQLVR
+730 RVYDLRGQLVR

-749 AGHYRLTWD
+749 AGHYRLIWD
-758 GRRDSGALA
+758 GRGDSGALA
-767 QPGLYLFRLQI
+767 PPGLYLFRLQI
-778 AGDFAT
+778 AGDSAT
-784 RTLVRSIGLSY
+784 RTLVRSVGLSY

>member
-1 MNQSYIQY
+1 M
-9 ILYPTFEPCFSPKN
+9 SPF
-23 SRSSVSPLRLLPLI
+23 RLLPLV
-37 LYLLVPYS
+37 LCMLVPFSS
-45 PVHAERLVIT
+45 PIRAERLVIT
-55 SVDIAANWVYP
+55 SADIWENWVYP
-66 PGGLRLDAAGLLRP
+66 AGALRLDAAGSVRP
-80 VRVGK
+80 VRIGK
-85 DIDPLSEATIRGVG
+85 GIDPLSAAAIRGVG
-99 AAQYAAARAFDGDL
+99 AAQSTAAHAFDGDL
-113 TTSWSPPL
+113 ATSWKPL
-121 GTPSEDWWLEIDL
+121 PGTAPKDWWLEIDL

-142 IRLRFAD
+142 IRLRFARG
-149 SAPPLSFFNLS
+149 APPLPFFNVS

-189 NEERDITIDLDDEL
+189 NEARDVTIDLDDEL

-208 IEATREMTEA
+208 IEATREMIGA
-218 PALAEIQIRAFGDNI
+218 PALAEIQVRAFGDNI

-259 MFDGD
+259 MFDGNM
-264 LSTMWRVNPLAK
+264 STMWRVNPLAK

-296 WIDAVWL
+296 WIDSVWL

-310 PPRLRHSYANF
+310 PPRLRQSYANF
-321 LSYKLQY
+321 LSYQLQY

-339 AWQALA
+339 AWQPLA
-345 SIPLNPRN
+345 SIPLDPRN

-363 IPLIAARYL
+363 VPLIAARYL

-378 SQGGNI
+378 SQGGYI

-411 YGEGYPAR
+411 YGEGHPAR
-419 VTLRSPV
+419 VVLRSPV

-431 NWNITAVEWEIDTPP
+431 NWNITAIDWEIDVPL

-472 EVTQR
+472 EVSKR

-508 RPGTRFRSPSP
+508 HAGTRFRSPSP
-519 RRYVQLEAEM
+519 RRYVQLEAELHT
-529 RADDPQAGIA
+529 DDPQAGLA
-539 LDALTLRYSRP
+539 LDALILNYSRP
-550 LARTAIGEVHP
+550 LARSAIGEVHP
-561 TRVEPGE
+561 THVEPGE

-601 ALQIDGAAIDVE
+601 TLQIDGTSV
-613 VKETNAGLR
+613 NAEIKKTDAGFR
-622 LHLPERIA
+622 LHLPAPVA

-651 AFLERE
+651 AFLERVNG
-657 SGLDTLRQQV
+657 SDTLRQQV
-667 DPGDAVP
+667 DPGDAIP
-674 DLAGAGDAVSLPVDG
+674 ELAGTGDVVALPINEG
-689 SLLTRLDLGAGVFTP
+689 LLAQLDIGNGIFTP
-704 NGDGINDALAI
+704 NGDGINDALVI
-715 SFDVLKVIEARPIEA
+715 SFDVLKVIDARPIDA
-730 RIYDLSGQLVR
+730 RIFDLRGRLVR
-741 TLRDAAGV
+741 TLRDASGV
-749 AGHYRLTWD
+749 AGHYQLTWD
-758 GRRDSGALA
+758 GRRNSGAMA
-767 QPGLYLFRLQI
+767 RPGLYLLRLRV
-778 AGDFAT
+778 AGDSLT
-784 RTLVRSIGLSY
+784 RTLIRSIGLSY

>member
-1 MNQSYIQY
+1 M
-9 ILYPTFEPCFSPKN
+9 SPF
-23 SRSSVSPLRLLPLI
+23 RLLPLA
-37 LYLLVPYS
+37 LCMLVPCS
-45 PVHAERLVIT
+45 SSIRAERLVMT
-55 SVDIAANWVYP
+55 AADIGANWVYP
-66 PGGLRLDAAGLLRP
+66 PGVLRLDEAGSLRP
-80 VRVGK
+80 VRIGK
-85 DIDPLSEATIRGVG
+85 DIDPLSEAAVRRAG
-99 AAQYAAARAFDGDL
+99 AAQSTAARAFDGDL
-113 TTSWSPPL
+113 STSWSPPP
-121 GTPSEDWWLEIDL
+121 GTAPKDWWLEIDL

-149 SAPPLSFFNLS
+149 SAPPLPFFILS

-179 IYSHSRHFAF
+179 LYSHSERFAF
-189 NEERDITIDLDDEL
+189 NEGRDVTIDLDDEL

-208 IEATREMTEA
+208 IEATREMTGA
-218 PALAEIQIRAFGDNI
+218 PALAEIQIKAFGDNI

-296 WIDAVWL
+296 WIDSIWL

-310 PPRLRHSYANF
+310 PPRLRLAYANF
-321 LSYKLQY
+321 LSYKMQY

-345 SIPLNPRN
+345 SIPPDPRN
-353 LFDVRNFRHD
+353 FFDVRNFRHD
-363 IPLIAARYL
+363 VPLIAARYL

-384 IGGGLSGSDFDNT
+384 IGGGLSGSDFDST

-411 YGEGYPAR
+411 YGEGYPAH
-419 VTLRSPV
+419 VVLRSPV

-431 NWNITAVEWEIDTPP
+431 NWNITAIEWAIDAPL

-472 EVTQR
+472 EITKR

-502 WSEEYI
+502 WSEEYLHT
-508 RPGTRFRSPSP
+508 GTRFRSPSP
-519 RRYVQLEAEM
+519 RRYVQLKAKL
-529 RADDPQAGIA
+529 RADNPQAGIA
-539 LDALTLRYSRP
+539 LAALTLIYSRP
-550 LARTAIGEVHP
+550 LAHTAVGEIHP
-561 TRVEPGE
+561 ARVEPGE

-601 ALQIDGAAIDVE
+601 ALQIDGAAVNAEVE
-613 VKETNAGLR
+613 TTNAGLR

-651 AFLERE
+651 AFLERTN
-657 SGLDTLRQQV
+657 GLDTLRQQV

-689 SLLTRLDLGAGVFTP
+689 SLLARLDMGAGVFTP
-704 NGDGINDALAI
+704 NGDGVNDALAI
-715 SFDVLKVIEARPIEA
+715 SFDVLKVLDARPIKA
-730 RIYDLSGQLVR
+730 RIYDLRGRLVR

-749 AGHYRLTWD
+749 AGHYQLTWD
-758 GRRDSGALA
+758 GRRDAGAMA
-767 QPGLYLFRLQI
+767 RPGLYLFRLQI
-778 AGDFAT
+778 AGDSAT

>member
-1 MNQSYIQY
+1 M
-9 ILYPTFEPCFSPKN
+9 SPF
-23 SRSSVSPLRLLPLI
+23 RLLPLV
-37 LYLLVPYS
+37 LCMLVPFSS
-45 PVHAERLVIT
+45 PIRAEHLVIT
-55 SVDIAANWVYP
+55 SADIWENWVYP
-66 PGGLRLDAAGLLRP
+66 SGALRLDAAGSVRP
-80 VRVGK
+80 VRIGK
-85 DIDPLSEATIRGVG
+85 GIDPLAAAAIRGVG
-99 AAQYAAARAFDGDL
+99 AAQSTAAHAFDGDL
-113 TTSWSPPL
+113 ATSWKPPP
-121 GTPSEDWWLEIDL
+121 GTVPKDWWLEIDL

-142 IRLRFAD
+142 IRLRFARG
-149 SAPPLSFFNLS
+149 APPLPFFNVS

-189 NEERDITIDLDDEL
+189 NEARDVTIDLDDEL

-208 IEATREMTEA
+208 IEATREMTGA
-218 PALAEIQIRAFGDNI
+218 PALAEIQVRAFGDNI

-259 MFDGD
+259 MFDGNM
-264 LSTMWRVNPLAK
+264 STMWRVNPLAK

-296 WIDAVWL
+296 WIDSVWL
-303 LGEPLGI
+303 LGDPLGI
-310 PPRLRHSYANF
+310 PPRLRQSYANF
-321 LSYKLQY
+321 LSYQLQY

-345 SIPLNPRN
+345 SIPLDPRN

-363 IPLIAARYL
+363 VPLIAARYL

-378 SQGGNI
+378 SQGGYI

-411 YGEGYPAR
+411 YGEGHPAR
-419 VTLRSPV
+419 VVLRSPV

-431 NWNITAVEWEIDTPP
+431 NWNITAIDWEIDVPL

-472 EVTQR
+472 EVSKR

-508 RPGTRFRSPSP
+508 HAGTRFRSPSP
-519 RRYVQLEAEM
+519 RRYVQLEAELHT
-529 RADDPQAGIA
+529 DDPQAGLA
-539 LDALTLRYSRP
+539 LDALILNYSRP
-550 LARTAIGEVHP
+550 LARSAIGEVHP
-561 TRVEPGE
+561 THVEPGE

-601 ALQIDGAAIDVE
+601 TLQIDGTSVNAEI
-613 VKETNAGLR
+613 KKTNVGFR
-622 LHLPERIA
+622 LHLPAPVA

-639 AATVFQNNTRFR
+639 AATVFQNNTRFS
-651 AFLERE
+651 AFLERVNG
-657 SGLDTLRQQV
+657 SDTLRQQV
-667 DPGDAVP
+667 DPGDAIP
-674 DLAGAGDAVSLPVDG
+674 ELAGTGDVVALPINEG
-689 SLLTRLDLGAGVFTP
+689 LLAQLDIGNGIFTP
-704 NGDGINDALAI
+704 NGDGINDALVI
-715 SFDVLKVIEARPIEA
+715 SFDVLKVIDARPIDA
-730 RIYDLSGQLVR
+730 RIFDLHGRLVR
-741 TLRDAAGV
+741 TLRDASGV
-749 AGHYRLTWD
+749 AGHYQLTWD
-758 GRRDSGALA
+758 GRRNSGAMA
-767 QPGLYLFRLQI
+767 RPGLYLLRLRV
-778 AGDFAT
+778 AGDSLT
-784 RTLVRSIGLSY
+784 RTLIRSIGLSY

>member
-1 MNQSYIQY
+1 M
-9 ILYPTFEPCFSPKN
+9 
-23 SRSSVSPLRLLPLI
+23 
-37 LYLLVPYS
+37 
-45 PVHAERLVIT
+45 T
-55 SVDIAANWVYP
+55 SADIWENWVYP
-66 PGGLRLDAAGLLRP
+66 PGVLRLDETGSLRP

-85 DIDPLSEATIRGVG
+85 DIDPLSEAVVRGAG
-99 AAQYAAARAFDGDL
+99 AAQSAATRAFDGDL
-113 TTSWSPPL
+113 ATSWSPPP
-121 GTPSEDWWLEIDL
+121 GTAPQDWWLEIDL

-149 SAPPLSFFNLS
+149 SAPPLPFFNLS

-179 IYSHSRHFAF
+179 LYSHSERFAF
-189 NEERDITIDLDDEL
+189 NEVRDVTIELDDEL

-208 IEATREMTEA
+208 IEATREMTGA

-246 EAAIVAVAGIPSV
+246 EAAVVAVAGVPSV

-276 GSSGGSETF
+276 GSSGDSETF

-296 WIDAVWL
+296 WIDSVWL

-310 PPRLRHSYANF
+310 PPRVRHYYANF
-321 LSYKLQY
+321 LSYQMQY

-345 SIPLNPRN
+345 SIPPDPRY

-363 IPLIAARYL
+363 VPLIAARYL

-384 IGGGLSGSDFDNT
+384 IGGGLSSSDIANT

-419 VTLRSPV
+419 VVLRSPV
-426 IDLGT
+426 IDLGS
-431 NWNITAVEWEIDTPP
+431 NWNITAIEWEIDTPL
-446 GAQFALR
+446 GAQFSLR

-458 RVVEEMRYFDKNGK
+458 HVVEQMRYFDKNGK
-472 EVTQR
+472 EVTKR

-488 PIETTLQPGDGWSV
+488 PIETTLQPSDGWSV
-502 WSEEYI
+502 WSEEYL
-508 RPGTRFRSPSP
+508 RTGTRFRSPSP
-519 RRYVQLEAEM
+519 RRYVQLEADL
-529 RADDPQAGIA
+529 RADNPQAGIA
-539 LDALTLRYSRP
+539 LDALALIYSRP
-550 LARTAIGEVHP
+550 LARTAVGEVHP
-561 TRVEPGE
+561 ARVEPGE

-601 ALQIDGAAIDVE
+601 ALQIDGTSLNAEVE
-613 VKETNAGLR
+613 ETNAGLR
-622 LHLPERIA
+622 LHLPERIS
-630 AAERVELGF
+630 AAERVELDF

-651 AFLERE
+651 AFLERK

-674 DLAGAGDAVSLPVDG
+674 DLVGAGDVVSLPVDE
-689 SLLTRLDLGAGVFTP
+689 SLFTRLDMGAGIFTP
-704 NGDGINDALAI
+704 NGDGVNDALAI
-715 SFDVLKVIEARPIEA
+715 SFDVLKVINARPIEA
-730 RIYDLSGQLVR
+730 RIYDLRGQPVR
-741 TLRDAAGV
+741 TLWDAAGV
-749 AGHYRLTWD
+749 AGHYQLTWD

-767 QPGLYLFRLQI
+767 PPGLYLFRLQI
-778 AGDFAT
+778 AGDSAT

>member
-1 MNQSYIQY
+1 MLAPLS
-9 ILYPTFEPCFSPKN
+9 SPI
-23 SRSSVSPLRLLPLI
+23 RS
-37 LYLLVPYS
+37 
-45 PVHAERLVIT
+45 ERLVMT
-55 SVDIAANWVYP
+55 SADIWENWVYP
-66 PGGLRLDAAGLLRP
+66 AGVLRLDDAGSLRP

-85 DIDPLSEATIRGVG
+85 GIDPLFEATVRRAG
-99 AAQYAAARAFDGDL
+99 AAQSTAARAFDGDL
-113 TTSWSPPL
+113 ATSWSPPP
-121 GTPSEDWWLEIDL
+121 GTAPKDWWLEINL

-149 SAPPLSFFNLS
+149 SAPPLPFFNLS

-179 IYSHSRHFAF
+179 IYSHSRRFAF
-189 NEERDITIDLDDEL
+189 NEMRDVTIDLEDEL

-208 IEATREMTEA
+208 IEATREMTGA
-218 PALAEIQIRAFGDNI
+218 PALAEIQINAFGDNI
-233 AFDLIAKGGTVDV
+233 AFDLIAKGGAVNV

-296 WIDAVWL
+296 WIDSVWL

-310 PPRLRHSYANF
+310 PPRLRQSYANF
-321 LSYKLQY
+321 LSYQMQY

-345 SIPLNPRN
+345 SRPLDPRN

-363 IPLIAARYL
+363 VPLIAARYL

-384 IGGGLSGSDFDNT
+384 IGGGLSGRDFDNT

-419 VTLRSPV
+419 AALRSPV

-431 NWNITAVEWEIDTPP
+431 NWNITAIEWEIDAPL
-446 GAQFALR
+446 GAQFTLR

-458 RVVEEMRYFDKNGK
+458 HVVEEMHYFDKNGK
-472 EVTQR
+472 EVSQR
-477 RYEKLIASFRG
+477 RYEKLITSFRG
-488 PIETTLQPGDGWSV
+488 PIETTLQPGDAWSV

-508 RPGTRFRSPSP
+508 HTGTRFRSPSP
-519 RRYVQLEAEM
+519 RRYVQLNAEI

-539 LDALTLRYSRP
+539 LDALTLIYSRP

-561 TRVEPGE
+561 VRAQPGE
-568 QTDFT
+568 QTEFS

-588 AIALEASVPLAFR
+588 AMALEASVPISFR
-601 ALQIDGAAIDVE
+601 SLQINGE
-613 VKETNAGLR
+613 TTNAEVEKTSAGIR
-622 LHLPERIA
+622 LHLLAPVT

-651 AFLERE
+651 AFLERTN
-657 SGLDTLRQQV
+657 GPDTLRQQV

-674 DLAGAGDAVSLPVDG
+674 ALEGAGDAVALPINE
-689 SLLTRLDLGAGVFTP
+689 SLLAHLDIGNGLFTP

-715 SFDVLKVIEARPIEA
+715 SFDVLKVIDARPIEA
-730 RIYDLSGQLVR
+730 HVFDLRGSLVR
-741 TLRDAAGV
+741 TLRDARGV

-758 GRRDSGALA
+758 GRRDSGAMA
-767 QPGLYLFRLQI
+767 QPGLYLLRLRV
-778 AGDFAT
+778 AGDSIT
-784 RTLVRSIGLSY
+784 RTLIRSIGLSY